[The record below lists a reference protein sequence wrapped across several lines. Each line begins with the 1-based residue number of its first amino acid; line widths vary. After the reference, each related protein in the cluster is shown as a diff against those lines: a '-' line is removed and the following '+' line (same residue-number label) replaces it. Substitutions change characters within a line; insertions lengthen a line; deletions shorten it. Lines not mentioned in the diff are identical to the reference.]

1 MYGSKTMKF
10 LTKSTAIHFLASVS
24 TAGLMAAIPGQA
36 LAQDAEEAAADDNR
50 IIVTATK
57 REQDLQDVSLAI
69 SAFEAETLA
78 DNQINT
84 LEDLQVAVPS
94 LTVGNDFAF
103 AKLYIRGIGLNSSLP
118 GLDPSVALHVDGAV
132 VAQPTQ
138 QFASLYDLARVE
150 VLRGPQGT
158 LYGRNATGGS
168 INLVTAQPT
177 DTFEGYTR
185 LTVSGGDL
193 GILAEG
199 AVSGPITDNIQ
210 ARIAFRSQ
218 NRDGFGKHT
227 LTGEDVDD
235 ANKIGIRGQV
245 NFDFSPTVSNRV
257 IVEYFRENE
266 RSRAVKFLG
275 ASFPQ
280 SVIND
285 LPAQIAGLSS
295 NQPGVSDA
303 DYRARLLAQIPNL
316 VTLAGPDALLNSRD
330 VGGDVPPIGR
340 LETTSVTNL
349 FEAELSDQFTLR
361 SITNYREGESY
372 LLQDFDVSNVRN
384 GVDNALP
391 STVQVQQVENEQFS
405 QELQFVV
412 DTNRLRGLIGA
423 FYFQDD
429 VSAIVPIGTNPAAA
443 FNRRGLLDP
452 LRAETN
458 PGPAP
463 AARPEIAQFF
473 PDARVLIPGAMDVE
487 AWALFANFTFDV
499 TDTFRIKAGARYSD
513 ESRDIQVD
521 TFLPGAGP
529 GLQLATGAD
538 SRSFSDF
545 TPEIGLELDIGET
558 LVYATYSEG
567 FKSGSAALVDGTPLI
582 TEPETI
588 ENWEAGL
595 KGTYLDGALD
605 LSLAAFYYEVAGA
618 QFDRTRLTAGGPR
631 FDTSVENAA
640 TTEGKGLEI
649 EGTAY
654 LTDEFSIGF
663 NGSLYDIAFKDFI
676 TDNPLDP
683 LGALE
688 GLAGFTPRT
697 VDLSGNRTRN
707 TPELSFG
714 VRATYDKDLSNGANI
729 TASAAYSY
737 TGDQFYTEFN
747 DPRMASGDYGIID
760 ANMKYTFPD
769 RDLSVNLWVRNLTN
783 ELVVSGAF
791 AVSTSRTITGTYLPP
806 RQYGVTVGYE
816 F

>member
-1 MYGSKTMKF
+1 MSK
-10 LTKSTAIHFLASVS
+10 SHSATALRLLASASVIATLASVPS
-24 TAGLMAAIPGQA
+24 VAF
-36 LAQDAEEAAADDNR
+36 AQDAVEEVADDNR
-50 IIVTATK
+50 IVVTATK

-69 SAFEAETLA
+69 SAFEGETLA

-138 QFASLYDLARVE
+138 QFASLYDLERVE

-168 INLVTAQPT
+168 INLVTAAPT
-177 DTFEGYTR
+177 DYFEGYTR
-185 LTVSGGDL
+185 LTVSGDDF

-199 AVSGPITDNIQ
+199 AVSGPLTDGIQ
-210 ARIAFRSQ
+210 ARIAFRHQ
-218 NRDGFGKHT
+218 NRDGFGTHT

-235 ANKIGIRGQV
+235 ANKIGIRGQL
-245 NFDFSPTVSNRV
+245 NFDISPAVTNRV

-280 SVIND
+280 TVID
-285 LPAQIAGLSS
+285 GLPAQIATLSS
-295 NQPGVSDA
+295 NQPGVSDT
-303 DYRARLLAQIPNL
+303 DYRNGLLAQIPNL

-330 VGGDVPPIGR
+330 VGGDLPPIGR

-349 FEAELSDQFTLR
+349 FEAELGADFVFR
-361 SITNYREGESY
+361 SITNFREGESF
-372 LLQDFDVSNVRN
+372 LLQDFDISNVRN
-384 GVDNALP
+384 GIDNALP

-412 DTNRLRGLIGA
+412 DTSRLRGLIGA
-423 FYFQDD
+423 FYFTDD
-429 VSAIVPIGTNPAAA
+429 VSAIVPIGTNPQSAY
-443 FNRRGLLDP
+443 NRRDILDP
-452 LRAETN
+452 FIAQTN

-463 AARPEIAQFF
+463 AARPDIAQLF
-473 PDARVLIPGAMDVE
+473 PDARVMIPGAMDVE

-545 TPEIGLELDIGET
+545 TPEIGLELDVGET
-558 LVYATYSEG
+558 LLYATYSEG
-567 FKSGSAALVDGTPLI
+567 FKSGSAALVDGSPFI
-582 TEPETI
+582 TNPETI

-605 LSLAAFYYEVAGA
+605 LSIAAFYYEVDGA
-618 QFDRTRLTAGGPR
+618 QFDRTRLISSGPR
-631 FDTSVENAA
+631 FVTSVENAA
-640 TTEGKGLEI
+640 TTEGMGIEI

-654 LTDEFSIGF
+654 LTDEFSLAF
-663 NGSLYDIAFKDFI
+663 NGSLYDIEFQDFI

-697 VDLSGNRTRN
+697 INLSGNRPRN
-707 TPELSFG
+707 TPEASFG
-714 VRATYDKDLSNGANI
+714 LRATYDKDLSNGGNI
-729 TASAAYSY
+729 TASASYSY

-747 DPRMASGDYGIID
+747 DPRMAADDYSIVD
-760 ANMKYTFPD
+760 ANLKYTFPN
-769 RDLSVNLWVRNLTN
+769 RDLSVNLWVRNLTD
-783 ELVVSGAF
+783 EFVVSGAF

-806 RQYGVTVGYE
+806 RQYGITVGYE

>member
-1 MYGSKTMKF
+1 MGTTTNSPFFY
-10 LTKSTAIHFLASVS
+10 LLASTS
-24 TAGLMAAIPGQA
+24 AMSIFALTPDSA
-36 LAQDAEEAAADDNR
+36 LAQEAEASAETENR
-50 IIVTATK
+50 IVVTATK

-69 SAFEAETLA
+69 SAFEGETLA

-168 INLVTAQPT
+168 INLITAEPT
-177 DTFEGYTR
+177 DYFEGYTR
-185 LTVSGGDL
+185 LTVSGEEL
-193 GILAEG
+193 GIIAEG
-199 AVSGPITDNIQ
+199 AVSGPLTDNIQ
-210 ARIAFRSQ
+210 ARVSFRHQ
-218 NRDGFGKHT
+218 NRDGFGTHT

-235 ANKIGIRGQV
+235 ANKIGIRGQL
-245 NFDFSPTVSNRV
+245 NFDISPAVSNRV

-280 SVIND
+280 TVID
-285 LPAQIAGLSS
+285 GLPAQIAALSS
-295 NQPGVSDA
+295 NQPGVSDE
-303 DYRARLLAQIPNL
+303 DYRDGLLAQIPNL

-330 VGGDVPPIGR
+330 VGGDLPPIGR

-349 FEAELSDQFTLR
+349 FEADLGDNFIFR
-361 SITNYREGESY
+361 SITNFREGESF
-372 LLQDFDVSNVRN
+372 LLQDFDISNVRN
-384 GVDNALP
+384 GIDNALP

-412 DTNRLRGLIGA
+412 DTDRLRGLVGA
-423 FYFQDD
+423 FYFNDD
-429 VSAIVPIGTNPAAA
+429 VSAIVPIGTNPQSA
-443 FNRRGLLDP
+443 FNRRELLDP
-452 LRAETN
+452 FREETN

-463 AARPEIAQFF
+463 AARPDIAQLF
-473 PDARVLIPGAMDVE
+473 PDARVMIPGAMEVE

-499 TDTFRIKAGARYSD
+499 TDSFRIKAGARYSD

-529 GLQLATGAD
+529 GLQLATGMD

-545 TPEIGLELDIGET
+545 TPEVGFELDVGET
-558 LVYATYSEG
+558 LLYATYSEG
-567 FKSGSAALVDGTPLI
+567 FKSGSAALVDGSPFI
-582 TEPETI
+582 TNPETI
-588 ENWEAGL
+588 ENWEVGL
-595 KGTYLDGALD
+595 KGTYLDGALN
-605 LSLAAFYYEVAGA
+605 LSIAAFYYEVDGA
-618 QFDRTRLTAGGPR
+618 QFDRTRLISSGPR
-631 FDTSVENAA
+631 FVTSVENAA
-640 TTEGKGLEI
+640 TTEGMGVEI

-654 LTDEFSIGF
+654 LTDEFSLGF
-663 NGSLYDIAFKDFI
+663 NGSLYDIEFQDFI

-697 VDLSGNRTRN
+697 VNLAGNRPRN
-707 TPELSFG
+707 TPEVSFG
-714 VRATYDKDLSNGANI
+714 LRATYDKDLANGGNI

-747 DPRMASGDYGIID
+747 DPRMAADDYSIVD
-760 ANMKYTFPD
+760 ANLKYTFPNQ
-769 RDLSVNLWVRNLTN
+769 DLSVNLWVRNLTD
-783 ELVVSGAF
+783 EFVVSGAF

>member
-1 MYGSKTMKF
+1 MSI
-10 LTKSTAIHFLASVS
+10 LKSPSALRLLAGVS
-24 TAGLMAAIPGQA
+24 TAAVLAGAPVSAF
-36 LAQDAEEAAADDNR
+36 AQDTAEPAAEDNR
-50 IIVTATK
+50 IVVTATK

-168 INLVTAQPT
+168 INLVTAEPT
-177 DTFEGYTR
+177 DYFEGYTR
-185 LTVSGGDL
+185 LTLSGDEL
-193 GILAEG
+193 GIIAEG

-210 ARIAFRSQ
+210 ARLSFRHQ
-218 NRDGFGKHT
+218 NRDGFGTHT

-235 ANKIGIRGQV
+235 ANKIGIRGQL
-245 NFDFSPTVSNRV
+245 NFDISPAVSNRV

-280 SVIND
+280 TVID
-285 LPAQIAGLSS
+285 GLPAQIASLSS
-295 NQPGVSDA
+295 NQPGVSDD
-303 DYRARLLAQIPNL
+303 DYRAGLLAQIPNL

-330 VGGDVPPIGR
+330 VGGDLPPIGR
-340 LETTSVTNL
+340 LETTSFTNI
-349 FEAELSDQFTLR
+349 FEAELGLDFIVR
-361 SITNYREGESY
+361 SITNWREGESF
-372 LLQDFDVSNVRN
+372 LLQDFDISNLRN

-412 DTNRLRGLIGA
+412 DTDRLRGLVGA
-423 FYFQDD
+423 FYFTDD
-429 VSAIVPIGTNPAAA
+429 VSAIVPIGTNPQTA
-443 FNRRGLLDP
+443 FNRRALLDP
-452 LRAETN
+452 LRAQTN

-473 PDARVLIPGAMDVE
+473 PDARVLIPGQMDVE

-545 TPEIGLELDIGET
+545 TPEIGLELDVGET
-558 LVYATYSEG
+558 LLYATYSEG
-567 FKSGSAALVDGTPLI
+567 FKSGSAALVDGTPFI

-595 KGTYLDGALD
+595 KGTYFDGGLD
-605 LSLAAFYYEVAGA
+605 LSVAAFYYEVDGA

-631 FDTSVENAA
+631 FSTSVENAA
-640 TTEGKGLEI
+640 TTEGMGIEV

-654 LTDEFSIGF
+654 LTDEFSLGF
-663 NGSLYDIAFKDFI
+663 NGSLYDIEFQDFI

-697 VDLSGNRTRN
+697 VDLSGNRPRN
-707 TPELSFG
+707 TPEFSFG
-714 VRATYDKDLSNGANI
+714 LRATYDKDLANGGNI

-747 DPRMASGDYGIID
+747 DPRMAADDYSIVD
-760 ANMKYTFPD
+760 ANVKYTFPNQ
-769 RDLSVNLWVRNLTN
+769 DLSVNFWVRNLTD
-783 ELVVSGAF
+783 EFVVSGAF